1 MEQSIIQAI
10 TVEDNITKI
19 SIMEVPDKPGIAFGL
34 FRKLSENDI
43 KIESI
48 VQNVNRINI
57 NDITFTVNN
66 DDAKKAEE
74 IAVSFA
80 KECGSGQV
88 VSDSEVARLSV
99 IGAAVVANT
108 EVVTKFFK
116 ALYQVGVN
124 IQMISTS
131 DAKISCV
138 IDKNKAKE
146 ALKEVYKEF
155 GTV

>member
-66 DDAKKAEE
+66 DDAKKLKKSLSRLLRS
-74 IAVSFA
+74 AVRDRSFLIP
-80 KECGSGQV
+80 KWQGC
-88 VSDSEVARLSV
+88 RLS
-99 IGAAVVANT
+99 
-108 EVVTKFFK
+108 
-116 ALYQVGVN
+116 AL
-124 IQMISTS
+124 
-131 DAKISCV
+131 
-138 IDKNKAKE
+138 
-146 ALKEVYKEF
+146 L
-155 GTV
+155 

>member
-34 FRKLSENDI
+34 FRMLSEADI

-66 DDAKKAEE
+66 DDADKAEE
-74 IAVSFA
+74 IALKFA
-80 KECGSGQV
+80 NEFGSGEV
-88 VSDSEVARLSV
+88 ISDSDVARLSV

-108 EVVTKFFK
+108 DVVTKFFK
-116 ALYQVGVN
+116 ALYQIGVN

>member
-74 IAVSFA
+74 IAVAFA

>member
-34 FRKLSENDI
+34 FKMLSEDGI

-66 DDAKKAEE
+66 DDAEKAEK
-74 IAVSFA
+74 IASKFA
-80 KECGSGQV
+80 KECSSGQV
-88 VSDSEVARLSV
+88 VSDSAVARLSV
-99 IGAAVVANT
+99 IGAAVVANMD
-108 EVVTKFFK
+108 VVTKFFK
-116 ALYQVGVN
+116 ALYHVGIN

-138 IDKNKAKE
+138 IDKDKAKE
-146 ALKEVYKEF
+146 ALKEVYREF